1 MYAGAHSCPSNYEE
15 NIGRNAW
22 ALHRNYPYAGV
33 TSSGIWLLLAGVV
46 TTWYVHV
53 RRTVGWN
60 TVPHFEPNA
69 AVACYFCV
77 ASFYF

>member
-46 TTWYVHV
+46 TTWYGQRFRCRVEADFATW
-53 RRTVGWN
+53 R
-60 TVPHFEPNA
+60 
-69 AVACYFCV
+69 
-77 ASFYF
+77 